1 MLFCFDTAGWSS
13 IPTVLI
19 TAVISIISFMKR
31 VVKLTLEI
39 RTDSEKGKPASS
51 ASRKKSRNGIIELIK
66 AYALKIKGL

>member
-1 MLFCFDTAGWSS
+1 
-13 IPTVLI
+13 
-19 TAVISIISFMKR
+19 MKR

-51 ASRKKSRNGIIELIK
+51 ASLKKSRNGIIELIK